1 MVMQWLTGSKTGRSG
16 GRDGVV
22 AILADVS
29 GSMDMSVLKPAFL
42 AVVKAVPGARVFIF
56 ADEVAEVT
64 RSGCFPDVGYGTSM
78 RQGLDAVEKLRPQLT
93 IVLSDGGVG
102 DPDMSYATADRMT
115 GAISCLWFGPEDEGG
130 VQWWGREF
138 MEKLA
143 RRGGECRKYSFSRG
157 ADALVQ
163 ELLHIVR
170 RQEIHHHYAPPVH
183 VYHDGGGAQFVQ
195 RGPSTVRIT
204 RRQP

>member
-1 MVMQWLTGSKTGRSG
+1 MSLQWFTGKKAARSR

-29 GSMDMSVLKPAFL
+29 GSMDMNVLKPAFQ
-42 AVVKAVPGARVFIF
+42 AVVKAVPGARVLIF
-56 ADEVAEVT
+56 ADRVAEVT
-64 RSGCFPDVGYGTSM
+64 RCGLNFPDVGWGTDM
-78 RQGLDAVEKLRPQLT
+78 EIGLAAVERLQPQLT
-93 IVLSDGGVG
+93 IVLSDGGVYS
-102 DPDMSYATADRMT
+102 PEKCYAIADGMT
-115 GAISCLWFGPEDEGG
+115 GAISSLWFGPDDEGG
-130 VQWWGREF
+130 VVWFGHEF

-157 ADALVQ
+157 ADALVR

-183 VYHDGGGAQFVQ
+183 VYHDGGGAQLIQ

-204 RRQP
+204 RR